1 MLQPFNVH
9 ICTQFGMTECFAA
22 LGCSLENIDDDG
34 VPMGFPL
41 LGYRC
46 LLIDEHGQLIC
57 SANNSSEIGQL
68 HIGGQESLFRLLF
81 EIAFLIFV

>member
-1 MLQPFNVH
+1 MLRSFNVQ

-22 LGCSLENIDDDG
+22 VGCALENIDDSN

-46 LLIDEHGQLIC
+46 LLIDEHGQLIG
-57 SANNSSEIGQL
+57 SANNPSEIGQL
-68 HIGGQESLFRLLF
+68 HIGGQESLFRFLF
-81 EIAFLIFV
+81 EIAFLIFI